1 MPQIQIIYLKLN
13 ELQMT
18 EETRKIIQIERNAE
32 SFVKNHFERKSSQVQ
47 KVVKDAYIMI
57 LKDNIIF

>member
-18 EETRKIIQIERNAE
+18 EEDRQIAQIERNAT
-32 SFVKNHFERKSSQVQ
+32 SFIKNHFGRKSSQVQ
-47 KVVKDAYIMI
+47 KAIKEAYIMI

>member
-18 EETRKIIQIERNAE
+18 EEDRQIAQIERNAK
-32 SFVKNHFERKSSQVQ
+32 SFVKNHFGGRNLQVQ
-47 KVVKDAYIMI
+47 KAVERAYIMI

>member
-32 SFVKNHFERKSSQVQ
+32 SFVKNHFGRKSSQVQ
-47 KVVKDAYIMI
+47 MAIKEAYIMI

>member
-32 SFVKNHFERKSSQVQ
+32 SFAKNHFGRKSSQVQ